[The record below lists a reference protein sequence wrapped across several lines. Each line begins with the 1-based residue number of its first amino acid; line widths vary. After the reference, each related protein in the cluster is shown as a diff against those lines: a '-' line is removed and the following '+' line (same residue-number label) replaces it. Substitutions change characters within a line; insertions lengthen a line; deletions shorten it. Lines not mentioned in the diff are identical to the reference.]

1 MLGYLGIDTSNY
13 TTSCAIYRAG
23 GIVSQKRLLPVPLG
37 QVGLRQSDAV
47 FSHVK
52 AFGALMATLRTQ
64 DDQPLAAIG
73 AARRPRDVVGSYM
86 PCFITGLMAAQTAA
100 SVTGIPL
107 YTFSHQAG
115 HVAAALYGADRLDL
129 IDKSFLA
136 FHLSGGTTE
145 CLWVKS
151 LPKAD
156 IALLSCTNDLNAGQ
170 VVDRVGHMLG
180 TDFPAGP
187 ALELLAQQSTRNF
200 KIKSAFQN
208 ENPCLSGIENQ
219 CRAMLTKG
227 EPRADI
233 ARFCL
238 LSILS
243 ALLKMTEHAKIATGC
258 SDLVFAG
265 GVMSNTIIRAEVEQR
280 YNGIFAPPEFSC
292 DNAAG
297 IAVLTALSAG
307 ETVTRADAGGG
318 LCK

>member
-23 GIVSQKRLLPVPLG
+23 GVISQKRLLPVPQG

-52 AFGALMATLRTQ
+52 ALGELMATLCAQ
-64 DDQPLAAIG
+64 DAQPLAAIG
-73 AARRPRDVVGSYM
+73 ATRRPRDVEGSYM
-86 PCFITGLMAAQTAA
+86 PCFLTGLMAAETAA
-100 SVTGIPL
+100 SIARVPL
-107 YTFSHQAG
+107 STFSHQAG

-129 IDKSFLA
+129 IGKSFLA

-151 LPKAD
+151 LPTAD

-180 TDFPAGP
+180 LDFPAGP
-187 ALELLAQQSTRNF
+187 ALELLAQQSICSF
-200 KIKSAFQN
+200 KIKSAFQGK
-208 ENPCLSGIENQ
+208 NPCLSGIENQ

-227 EPRADI
+227 EPPADI

-238 LSILS
+238 MSILS
-243 ALLKMTEHAKIATGC
+243 ALIKMVEDAKTVTGC
-258 SDLVFAG
+258 TDLVFAG
-265 GVMSNTIIRAEVEQR
+265 GVMSNAIIRAEVERR

-297 IAVLTALSAG
+297 IAVLTALAAG
-307 ETVTRADAGGG
+307 ETITREGTRA
-318 LCK
+318 